1 MRKPEDNYPRIDY
14 ETMSQAYCNIVTGA
28 CMALGLKFAGSSN
41 ENAFKSIMFYTKMF
55 IKLSSQSVVEQAG
68 RSTIESCINVL
79 VLSLSTVMAGTGNI
93 EVMRICRYLRSRT
106 NQTNLVLYG
115 SHLATHMS
123 LGLLFLGGCRYTLST
138 SPEAIAA
145 MICAFFPKFPI
156 TSNDNRY
163 HLQAFRHL
171 YVLAA
176 EPRLVIPR
184 DIATGKYVYV
194 HLNLKYKNGNSD
206 QQTQL
211 RAPCFLPELDQIDEI
226 TISDDRYWKITFN
239 KDKNWNTLK

>member
-1 MRKPEDNYPRIDY
+1 
-14 ETMSQAYCNIVTGA
+14 
-28 CMALGLKFAGSSN
+28 
-41 ENAFKSIMFYTKMF
+41 
-55 IKLSSQSVVEQAG
+55 
-68 RSTIESCINVL
+68 
-79 VLSLSTVMAGTGNI
+79 
-93 EVMRICRYLRSRT
+93 MRICRYLRSRT

-138 SPEAIAA
+138 TPESIAA

-194 HLNLKYKNGNSD
+194 NLNLKCKMNDGTIAIKQMRS
-206 QQTQL
+206 
-211 RAPCFLPELDQIDEI
+211 PCFLPELDLVDEI
-226 TISDDRYWKITFN
+226 TITDDRYWKITFN
-239 KDKNWNTLK
+239 KDKNWSILK